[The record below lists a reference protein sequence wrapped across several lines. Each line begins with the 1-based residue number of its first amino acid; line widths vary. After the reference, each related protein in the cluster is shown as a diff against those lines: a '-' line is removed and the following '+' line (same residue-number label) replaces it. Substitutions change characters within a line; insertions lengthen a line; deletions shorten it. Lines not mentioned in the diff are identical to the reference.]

1 MKRERTQRCPRT
13 RAWMISCFTTAIA
26 FCRLCG
32 LLLISLLL
40 GQMLIYP
47 ATGLK
52 QKKPY
57 SLYISLLYISEKEDL
72 IVEGS
77 RATRLGALFA
87 RSGLFLHMTRM
98 CLGYYVVR
106 TIARLKV
113 EVHVS
118 SIDK

>member
-1 MKRERTQRCPRT
+1 MW
-13 RAWMISCFTTAIA
+13 AIIDILVVGADVNISGHWSKTKET
-26 FCRLCG
+26 
-32 LLLISLLL
+32 LLFVYFS
-40 GQMLIYP
+40 
-47 ATGLK
+47 T
-52 QKKPY
+52 
-57 SLYISLLYISEKEDL
+57 LYFRKGRFNC
-72 IVEGS
+72 EGS